1 MTDKKK
7 NTNYKKTIQSLSKNY
22 WAISTIVLAILLLG
36 LLISGQASGPTISAQ
51 EAGQKLLSFAN
62 AQGADAGLVSSDDNG
77 QFYEVVLSIQGQ
89 EVPLYVTKDGQSFTQ
104 QLIPLEATSTP
115 NRPSGQNSA
124 PTNIPKNDKP
134 VVEAFVMSHC
144 PYGTQIEKGLLP
156 VAELLGDKIDFQ
168 IKFVYYAM
176 HPTSG
181 EVEEQLSQHC
191 IQEEQNDKFLD
202 YLTCW
207 LGKTGTPVDGA
218 ECVDEVGI
226 NKVQLSSCIA
236 RTDNEFEITKNLNDK
251 TLWLKD
257 RNGNPSF
264 PLFNIHKTENEQY
277 GVGGSPTLVI
287 NGAQAQAG
295 RDSVSLL
302 NAICGAF
309 NTAPE
314 ECNTQL
320 EAGQPTPG
328 FGFGTAAAANN
339 AAAGCGV

>member
-7 NTNYKKTIQSLSKNY
+7 NDIQKTLKKLSSNY
-22 WAISTIVLAILLLG
+22 WAISTIVLVVVLVIILATG
-36 LLISGQASGPTISAQ
+36 GTNTGSTTVSSSEVGQIVL
-51 EAGQKLLSFAN
+51 EFAN
-62 AQGADAGLVSSDDNG
+62 AQGANAELVSVNDDG
-77 QFYEVVLSIQGQ
+77 QFYEVTLSIDGQ
-89 EVPLYVTKDGQSFTQ
+89 DVPVQVTKDGKNLIP
-104 QLIPLEATSTP
+104 QLIPLEARTETTDRPTTP
-115 NRPSGQNSA
+115 T
-124 PTNIPKNDKP
+124 PTDVPKSDKP

-176 HPTSG
+176 HPTSE
-181 EVEEQLSQHC
+181 EVEEQLNQYC

-207 LGKTGTPVDGA
+207 LGKTGTPADGA
-218 ECVDEVGI
+218 ACITEIGI
-226 NKVQLSSCIA
+226 NKAKMETCTTKTDAEFNVIANLEDQSSWLSGRYPLFDIHKA
-236 RTDNEFEITKNLNDK
+236 DNEKY
-251 TLWLKD
+251 
-257 RNGNPSF
+257 
-264 PLFNIHKTENEQY
+264 Q
-277 GVGGSPTLVI
+277 VGGSPTLVI

-302 NAICGAF
+302 GAICGAF

-314 ECNTQL
+314 ECDTQL

-328 FGFGTAAAANN
+328 FGFGTTAAANN